1 VWAAVKAYAEEKR
14 LRILWLTRTASQVKH
29 VASETGATPV
39 YGRKL
44 LCIHEVISKIDQRR
58 FNQAC
63 RATRQAGRCPYYPGR
78 PRALKAVTIGD
89 LKDAGAKIMTCP
101 YEIQLLNLSAS
112 TALVATHRQL
122 SLIGWLLAKWRWS
135 REKTILV
142 LDEGQHIVQ
151 EALSMTKDSI
161 SLKTI
166 EKARLEA
173 EKYGFRELAGRLED
187 AVECYSNLL
196 HSDGEIEAEDRLP
209 DYEEMTIAGEEI
221 QEKKLKENYAPASH
235 LLSLA
240 DFKASLAGSKPL
252 LVREGRSIK
261 LDAVCSRPGRP

>member
-1 VWAAVKAYAEEKR
+1 MVEAPTGLGKTSAVWAAVKAFAEEKK
-14 LRILWLTRTASQVKH
+14 LRILWLTRTASQVRH

-44 LCIHEVISKIDQRR
+44 LCLHEVISKIDQRR

-78 PRALKAVTIGD
+78 PRAMKAVTIGD
-89 LKDAGAKIMTCP
+89 LKSAGAKTMTCP

-112 TALVATHRQL
+112 MSLVATHRQL
-122 SLIGWLLAKWRWS
+122 SLIGWLLAKWKWS

-151 EALSMTKDSI
+151 EALSMVRDSM
-161 SLKTI
+161 SLKAL

-173 EKYGFRELAGRLED
+173 EKYGFKDIAGELEKAIEY
-187 AVECYSNLL
+187 YSGLL
-196 HSDGEIEAEDRLP
+196 QTDGEIEAEDGLP
-209 DYEEMTIAGEEI
+209 NYEDLVVAGEEI
-221 QEKKLKENYAPASH
+221 QERKLKENYAPASH
-235 LLSLA
+235 VLSLA
-240 DFKASLAGSKPL
+240 DFKASLAGAS
-252 LVREGRSIK
+252 RS
-261 LDAVCSRPGRP
+261 